1 MKCLLI
7 DSWIHK
13 KNKHGFK
20 LMCDSVGAELILSNN
35 LNSENMNDEW
45 DIILSPAE
53 YINPMCF
60 PRAKKIIYGP
70 HAFIHLK
77 APWTE
82 SGYFDSRCV
91 YNLLSDWVVQ
101 FVKEQGIL
109 GIKTCTLP
117 FAVDVERFK
126 RDEPSEFKYDC
137 FIYEKHRDVR
147 IFQDITNY
155 VQSLGLRYKV
165 FNTHKKYEEEEYI
178 DTLKQVRFG
187 IWLDSHE
194 SQGFALQ
201 EALSSNVPLVVLDAI
216 SMFDERNEK
225 GEVAYAAEQG
235 KYKMLATSCPYWDE
249 RCGFK
254 DPSID
259 LLKIN
264 IVKMMN
270 QYSRFKPRDFVL
282 EVLSPRVCMDRFLEI

>member
-20 LMCDSVGAELILSNN
+20 LMCDSVGASLLVSSQ
-35 LNSENMNDEW
+35 LNSENSNDEW
-45 DIILSPAE
+45 DIILSPAD
-53 YINPMCF
+53 YINPQYF
-60 PRAKKIIYGP
+60 PNAKKIIYGP

-82 SGYFDSRCV
+82 SQYFDHRCV
-91 YNLLSDWVVQ
+91 YNFLSDWVVQ
-101 FVKEQGIL
+101 FVKEQGTV
-109 GIKTCTLP
+109 GVNTCTLP
-117 FAVDVERFK
+117 FAVDIERFK
-126 RDEPSEFKYDC
+126 RDEPSEYKYDC
-137 FIYEKHRDVR
+137 FIYEKHRDIK
-147 IFQDITNY
+147 IFQDIRAY
-155 VQSLGLRYKV
+155 VEKLGLNYKV
-165 FNTHKKYEEEEYI
+165 FNTHSKYEEEDYLE
-178 DTLKQVRFG
+178 TLKHVRFG

-194 SQGFALQ
+194 SQGFALE
-201 EALSSNVPLVVLDAI
+201 EALSCNVPLVVLDAR

-235 KYKMLATSCPYWDE
+235 KYKMLATTCPYWDE

-259 LLKIN
+259 ILKTN
-264 IVKMMN
+264 ILRMMKE
-270 QYSRFKPRDFVL
+270 YSSFNPREFVL
-282 EVLSPRVCMDRFLEI
+282 EVLSPKACMNRFLQI